1 MRISAISQIGAL
13 LSLLL
18 QAEEAAGAGKGQ
30 AAAGAAGEAGEARSA
45 PAAGEAVEAA
55 VGEAG
60 DRHETTAAGF
70 VGTICAMARLP
81 SCHKRANFVHIC
93 TSLVRGLTPRPHP
106 LITQSVLPCLETLVT
121 DRVANVRLPV
131 FLDALNI

>member
-30 AAAGAAGEAGEARSA
+30 AAAGAVGDAGEARSA
-45 PAAGEAVEAA
+45 PAAGEAAEAA
-55 VGEAG
+55 AGEAG
-60 DRHETTAAGF
+60 GRHETTAAGF

-93 TSLVRGLTPRPHP
+93 TSLVRG
-106 LITQSVLPCLETLVT
+106 
-121 DRVANVRLPV
+121 RVP
-131 FLDALNI
+131 